1 MTLKSVTLVHYLFLF
16 MLQKIVFIVLFLTSF
31 WVSAQNEQLAL
42 QYFDDGEFE
51 KALTIFEENLQKQP
65 SNYFFFQKIIECRQQ
80 LKQYDKAEEVILKRK
95 EKYNQPILLV
105 ELGYNYQ
112 LQKNE
117 IEAKKQYDLALLE
130 VEKQANHAYQVA
142 SSFEKKVLLDWAI
155 KTYETAQKVNPNLNF
170 DYQTALLQG
179 QLGNLDLMLE
189 KLLDY
194 GYKNQENTALVQNQL
209 SRYLMDDTE
218 GTFADAIKK
227 SLLLKTQKS
236 QDVYWNQSLSWLF
249 VQQKEYGKAFVQE
262 KAVYKRNPESFY
274 NIVTLARLAIEE
286 KQNEDA
292 TTILTFVLENTQ
304 DLELQ
309 MQAHHFLLSMEIE
322 SALQKEYATIDL
334 KLQDLLKK
342 YGISPY
348 SLDLQIL
355 SAHFKTFYLN
365 QSKLGIELLQNALK
379 LPLNL
384 REQAEV
390 KMELADIM
398 VYDEKFNQAILYY
411 AQVED
416 NMKNDVLAH
425 EASLKLA
432 KANFYKKDFDWTLQQ
447 VKNLKQSS
455 SLLIANDAVELFL
468 LIQDNSIEDSLR
480 VALQAYAKADLQLY
494 QKKNEEALQSFLTI
508 LEKHKGESIEDETLL
523 KIADIYYQKKDYL
536 KALSYYQNILDNHK
550 EGIYIDEALFFSA
563 EIYRKHL
570 MDNEKAKTFYEK
582 MVLEHP
588 DSLYYTESRKQ
599 YRTLRGDTTI

>member
-51 KALTIFEENLQKQP
+51 KAITIFEENLQKQP

-570 MDNEKAKTFYEK
+570 LDNEKAKPLYEK

>member
-65 SNYFFFQKIIECRQQ
+65 SNYFFFQKVIECRQQ

-416 NMKNDVLAH
+416 NLKNDVLAH
-425 EASLKLA
+425 EASIKLA
-432 KANFYKKDFDWTLQQ
+432 NANFYKKDFDWTLQQ

-468 LIQDNSIEDSLR
+468 LIQDNSVEDSLR

-570 MDNEKAKTFYEK
+570 LDNEKAKPLYEK

>member
-1 MTLKSVTLVHYLFLF
+1 
-16 MLQKIVFIVLFLTSF
+16 MLQKIAFFIFVFTSF

-65 SNYFFFQKIIECRQQ
+65 SNYFFFQKVIECRQQ

-117 IEAKKQYDLALLE
+117 IEAKKQYNLALLE

-142 SSFEKKVLLDWAI
+142 NFFEKKVLLDWAI
-155 KTYETAQKVNPNLNF
+155 KTYETAQKANPNLNF

-209 SRYLMDDTE
+209 SRYLLDDTE

-309 MQAHHFLLSMEIE
+309 MQAHHFLISMEIE
-322 SALQKEYATIDL
+322 SALHKEYGAIDL

-348 SLDLQIL
+348 SLDLQL
-355 SAHFKTFYLN
+355 LTAHFEAFYLN
-365 QSKLGIELLQNALK
+365 QPELGKQLLQNALK

-384 REQAEV
+384 RDQSKV

-416 NMKNDVLAH
+416 NLKNDVLAH
-425 EASLKLA
+425 EASMKLA
-432 KANFYKKDFDWTLQQ
+432 NANFYKKDFDWTLQQ
-447 VKNLKQSS
+447 VKVLKQSP

-468 LIQDNSIEDSLR
+468 LIQDNSVEDSLR

-563 EIYRKHL
+563 EIYRKYL
-570 MDNEKAKTFYEK
+570 LDNEKAKALYEK
-582 MVLEHP
+582 IVLEHP

>member
-1 MTLKSVTLVHYLFLF
+1 
-16 MLQKIVFIVLFLTSF
+16 MLQKIVFIVLFMTSF
-31 WVSAQNEQLAL
+31 WVSAQNDQLAL

-65 SNYFFFQKIIECRQQ
+65 SNYFFFQKVIECRQQ
-80 LKQYDKAEEVILKRK
+80 LKQYDKAEEAILKRK
-95 EKYNQPILLV
+95 EKYNQPVLLV

-117 IEAKKQYDLALLE
+117 IEAKKQYNLALLE

-249 VQQKEYGKAFVQE
+249 VQQKEYGKAFIQE

-286 KQNEDA
+286 QQNEDA

-322 SALQKEYATIDL
+322 TASQKEYSTIDL
-334 KLQDLLKK
+334 KLQELLKK

-348 SLDLQIL
+348 SLDLQL
-355 SAHFKTFYLN
+355 LTAHFEAFYLN
-365 QSKLGIELLQNALK
+365 QPELGKQLLQNALK

-384 REQAEV
+384 RDQSKA

-468 LIQDNSIEDSLR
+468 LIQDNSVEDSLR

-536 KALSYYQNILDNHK
+536 KALNYYQNILDNHK

-570 MDNEKAKTFYEK
+570 LDNEKAKALYEK
-582 MVLEHP
+582 VVLEHP

-599 YRTLRGDTTI
+599 YRTLRGDSTI

>member
-1 MTLKSVTLVHYLFLF
+1 
-16 MLQKIVFIVLFLTSF
+16 MLQKIVFIVLFMTSF

-51 KALTIFEENLQKQP
+51 KAITIFEENLQKQP

-398 VYDEKFNQAILYY
+398 VYNEKFNQAILYY

-480 VALQAYAKADLQLY
+480 VALKAYAKADLQLY

-508 LEKHKGESIEDETLL
+508 LENHKGESIEDETLL

-570 MDNEKAKTFYEK
+570 LDNEKAKPLYEK

>member
-1 MTLKSVTLVHYLFLF
+1 

-65 SNYFFFQKIIECRQQ
+65 SNYFFFQKVIECRQQ

-570 MDNEKAKTFYEK
+570 MDNEKAKSFYEK

>member
-51 KALTIFEENLQKQP
+51 KAITIFEENLQKQP
-65 SNYFFFQKIIECRQQ
+65 SNYFFFQKVIECRQQ

-570 MDNEKAKTFYEK
+570 LDNEKAKPLYEK